1 MRLFCGKQGGSICVF
16 LTLILVPVLLF
27 SGIIVDASRLFA
39 SKTVVS
45 GAGDLAMNAALAQYD
60 KMLKDSYGLT
70 AMAKDPG
77 SPQEQEALK
86 KMFCESISARYLKH
100 ADSDDLSSVIQVSLA
115 ENGFEAKGVS
125 SSSLADVNVLRQ
137 QIVEYMK
144 FRGPVYI
151 ADDII
156 EKLKKLPFKNV
167 TKQKI
172 YVDTKTDYGQA
183 ASELSDPM
191 KKAKEAI
198 DTQAASIG
206 QIQNSDPAGMVA
218 AYQQKSVFWLAAKS
232 LQMYLN
238 EEITANF
245 PPDTPNEISYEMI
258 GNYLDD
264 SVVLTEGAS
273 AFPEDT
279 YRKMITLLALDSWIK
294 ALELQPQTGKIITEE
309 NGFSS
314 EQINAYNN
322 ISKNIKN
329 NIAVMNRSHDQAAKE
344 YQDGIKSLEKNA
356 DTIISAGNEA
366 VKQLKKVRDKW
377 KDVKKKRALYDDART
392 SLINAGESPGEDK
405 EGEKIQI
412 NEEQL
417 ENQIALLEANTEAA
431 KVYKENIKKLK
442 TIPETLKK
450 QQVSENEGT
459 WLELNPASEA
469 IQGFWTNH
477 NILGDVGVPETS
489 GLQNPQAGLFY
500 QSSLENMK
508 DESADTSEE
517 GKQRKEHQKEAKERE
532 KAANAAKDKILNA
545 VENERNLKKDAEGFP
560 DRFPSGLAKVNASGN
575 TDQSPNTDTSD
586 DNAAV
591 DAAKEN
597 MGWLDSLAACLD
609 NLAGNVL
616 EQAYL
621 MEYISEMFNCMT
633 TVPEDQSL
641 SGKSLLDGH
650 VIVNGE
656 IEYILYGNPS
666 TAVNKSIAYSSLYAA
681 RLAIDMLYV
690 FMDKEMNTAANTIAS
705 AVSSASGQA
714 WLYPIIKY
722 GYLCCSAI
730 AMAAQDT
737 ASLTST
743 DKSTNAV
750 LVWPDKDVCSIRFT
764 YKDYMK
770 LFLLISMMDNS
781 GKNKLV
787 ARAGDCIQLNIS
799 EELSRK
805 YTMVTLKADV
815 DASTTFLPKVPEFL
829 GQSGSTDN
837 GKRRIKY
844 RSVLAY

>member
-1 MRLFCGKQGGSICVF
+1 M
-16 LTLILVPVLLF
+16 
-27 SGIIVDASRLFA
+27 
-39 SKTVVS
+39 
-45 GAGDLAMNAALAQYD
+45 
-60 KMLKDSYGLT
+60 
-70 AMAKDPG
+70 
-77 SPQEQEALK
+77 
-86 KMFCESISARYLKH
+86 
-100 ADSDDLSSVIQVSLA
+100 
-115 ENGFEAKGVS
+115 
-125 SSSLADVNVLRQ
+125 
-137 QIVEYMK
+137 
-144 FRGPVYI
+144 
-151 ADDII
+151 
-156 EKLKKLPFKNV
+156 
-167 TKQKI
+167 
-172 YVDTKTDYGQA
+172 
-183 ASELSDPM
+183 
-191 KKAKEAI
+191 
-198 DTQAASIG
+198 
-206 QIQNSDPAGMVA
+206 
-218 AYQQKSVFWLAAKS
+218 
-232 LQMYLN
+232 
-238 EEITANF
+238 
-245 PPDTPNEISYEMI
+245 
-258 GNYLDD
+258 
-264 SVVLTEGAS
+264 TEGAS

-294 ALELQPQTGKIITEE
+294 ALELQLQTGKIITEE

-314 EQINAYNN
+314 EQINACNN

-366 VKQLKKVRDKW
+366 VKQLKKIRDKW

-392 SLINAGESPGEDK
+392 SLINAGESPGEDE

-431 KVYKENIKKLK
+431 KVYKENIKELK

-450 QQVSENEGT
+450 QQVSANEGT
-459 WLELNPASEA
+459 WLELNPASDA
-469 IQGFWTNH
+469 IQGFWTSH

-489 GLQNPQAGLFY
+489 GLQNPQGGLFY

-508 DESADTSEE
+508 DESADTSE
-517 GKQRKEHQKEAKERE
+517 GKQRKEHQKEAKEKE
-532 KAANAAKDKILNA
+532 KAANDAKNKILNA
-545 VENERNLKKDAEGFP
+545 VKNERNLKKDAEGFP

-575 TDQSPNTDTSD
+575 SYQDPDTNTSD

-597 MGWLDSLAACLD
+597 MGWLDQLAYCLD
-609 NLAGNVL
+609 SLAGNVL

-633 TVPEDQSL
+633 TAIEDQSL
-641 SGKSLLDGH
+641 SGKSLLDNH
-650 VIVNGE
+650 VIKNGE

-666 TAVNKSIAYSSLYAA
+666 TATNKSIAYSSLYAA
-681 RLAIDMLYV
+681 RLSVDMLYV
-690 FMDKEMNTAANTIAS
+690 FMDKETNDAANVIAG

-730 AMAAQDT
+730 TMAAKET
-737 ASLTST
+737 VNLTST
-743 DKSTNAV
+743 DKKINAV
-750 LVWPDKDVCSIRFT
+750 LVWPDEKVCSIKFT

-770 LFLLISMMDNS
+770 LFLLISMMDDS

-787 ARAGDCIQLNIS
+787 ARAGDCIQLNIR
-799 EELSRK
+799 EELSSK

-815 DASTTFLPKVPEFL
+815 DVSTTFLPKVPEFL
-829 GQSGSTDN
+829 GQSGSTDD
-837 GKRRIKY
+837 GKRRMKY